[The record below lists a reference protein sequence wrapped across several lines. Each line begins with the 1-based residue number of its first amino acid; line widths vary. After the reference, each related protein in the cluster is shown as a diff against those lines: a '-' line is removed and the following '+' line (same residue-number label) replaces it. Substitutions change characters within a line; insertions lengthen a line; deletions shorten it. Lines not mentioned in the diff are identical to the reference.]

1 MFSSIPNVLAGPQLN
16 GNTAMMNTGITND
29 ANLFIFS
36 PRTHNQQFKRTY
48 MYNFNADFCMNA
60 MDVLKSTA
68 VVNGLD
74 INQAAFMHGDNSANF
89 AILPNAQG
97 VPVNLNVFS
106 ELWTFLLIIDIVR
119 GTKIPTLDPM
129 YAISHQSPSDSR
141 YIYFGYCSD
150 EPINPNTNFGTTPT
164 INTKSLLF
172 ITHYSYIATNQMI
185 DSYRSQTVVNTLAD
199 SDIIPPES
207 VRMMHSANGP
217 AIEYYNKPDKLLSSI
232 SFNDNL
238 AFGDGGGTYTV
249 DGSGVSHISYFH
261 KPISTPTSLNSPRHH
276 VRDIVKTLSD
286 GYALTVDEAV
296 ADTSIMQQYD
306 RSYFL
311 KSVQDTLQSQHQSF
325 ADAAAPLTP
334 TGYYT
339 LDQIMYMYPNLKIN
353 DCRVPANS
361 QWDVV
366 SQEAPTIVNIYSSL
380 ISNALPP
387 LLSAQA
393 ISQIAFRYS
402 SIDRGN
408 SFALLEKQDAMELMD
423 IATFV
428 PIPPESI
435 QVKFQTLMRYLKQ
448 TLFPIILAAGGD
460 FDLMVFTS
468 VSGTNIVSL
477 NFYDYPTLSSPNAF
491 YESYNSLGGIMSP
504 IVGTANEFNH
514 NALNIANLVTS
525 VAPNTY

>member
-1 MFSSIPNVLAGPQLN
+1 MFGSIPNVLAGPQLN
-16 GNTAMMNTGITND
+16 GNTAMMNTGISNS

-36 PRTHNQQFKRTY
+36 PRMHNQQFKRTY
-48 MYNFNADFCMNA
+48 MYNFNADFCMDA
-60 MDVLKSTA
+60 MNVLGTTA
-68 VVNGLD
+68 KYKNLD
-74 INQAAFMHGDNSANF
+74 INHTSFMHGDNSANF

-106 ELWTFLLIIDIVR
+106 AMWTFLLIIDIVR

-150 EPINPNTNFGTTPT
+150 EPINPNTSFGTTPT

-185 DSYRSQTVVNTLAD
+185 DAHRSQTVVNTLAD
-199 SDIIPPES
+199 SDITPPES
-207 VRMMHSANGP
+207 VRMMHTANGP
-217 AIEYYNKPDKLLSSI
+217 AIEYYNKPDKLLNSI
-232 SFNDNL
+232 SVNTGM
-238 AFGDGGGTYTV
+238 AFEDGGNTYTV
-249 DGSGVSHISYFH
+249 DGSGVSHIALFH

-276 VRDIVKTLSD
+276 IRDIVKTLSD
-286 GYALTVDEAV
+286 GYAMTIDGVEEDKIPV
-296 ADTSIMQQYD
+296 NQYD
-306 RSYFL
+306 RSYFIN
-311 KSVQDTLQSQHQSF
+311 SVQDNLQSHHQSF
-325 ADAAAPLTP
+325 ADAVAPLVP
-334 TGYYT
+334 TNYYT
-339 LDQIMYMYPNLKIN
+339 LDQILCLYPNLKVN
-353 DCRVPANS
+353 DCRIPATS

-366 SQEAPTIVNIYSSL
+366 SQESPTIVNIYSSL
-380 ISNALPP
+380 ISSALPP

-402 SIDRGN
+402 SIDRSN
-408 SFALLEKQDAMELMD
+408 SFALLEKQDSMELMD

-428 PIPPESI
+428 PIPPESV

-477 NFYDYPTLSSPNAF
+477 NFYDYPTLSSPSAF

-504 IVGTANEFNH
+504 IIGTANEFNH
-514 NALNIANLVTS
+514 NALNIANLVAS
-525 VAPNTY
+525 VAP